1 MRCTALF
8 ERSTDS
14 IRFDSI
20 GQRARPAGM
29 SLDEFARKQRRGGQ
43 CAAERDAPGSILPM
57 MHPFDSTTALPA
69 VKHST

>member
-1 MRCTALF
+1 MKTISLRMRI
-8 ERSTDS
+8 RIRMMVKMRMMMMM

-43 CAAERDAPGSILPM
+43 CAAERDIRKDG
-57 MHPFDSTTALPA
+57 TA
-69 VKHST
+69 